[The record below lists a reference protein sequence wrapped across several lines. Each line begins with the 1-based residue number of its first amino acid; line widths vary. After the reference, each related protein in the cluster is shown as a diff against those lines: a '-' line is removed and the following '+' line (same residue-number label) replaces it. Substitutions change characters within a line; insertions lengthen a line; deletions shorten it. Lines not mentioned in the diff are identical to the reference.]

1 MIRPLTQPSSL
12 GYKLLPGKSRRYQNV
27 RTGETISYNAFRRLA
42 NARSSS
48 AASKVHLFE
57 QVLARSND
65 LELARRESR
74 LSGREF
80 EQYRH
85 SFGKRKSASPFVKE
99 QGRWTFRG
107 ARGFQHAFL
116 NTQGQEARA
125 TFSGRSLIAMQDY
138 RAAVSDRDRA
148 QLDAW
153 AEGHLDGVTDD
164 NGQVHRPE
172 TQLYRMDAVIRRM
185 GKRQRARF
193 HQQQFYAT
201 A

>member
-48 AASKVHLFE
+48 AVSKVNLFE

-85 SFGKRKSASPFVKE
+85 SFGNRESASPFVKE
-99 QGRWTFRG
+99 HGRTLDLSRG
-107 ARGFQHAFL
+107 ARL
-116 NTQGQEARA
+116 PARIPQY
-125 TFSGRSLIAMQDY
+125 S
-138 RAAVSDRDRA
+138 
-148 QLDAW
+148 
-153 AEGHLDGVTDD
+153 
-164 NGQVHRPE
+164 
-172 TQLYRMDAVIRRM
+172 
-185 GKRQRARF
+185 RARSKSDF
-193 HQQQFYAT
+193 QRSQSDSHAGLSGSCQRSRPSSIGCMGGGSPKRCEG
-201 A
+201 